1 MAGRAAR
8 VTPALTGPLPPTP
21 PPPCACVSR
30 GGEHRRPRPSPP
42 GSSRLSPASSV
53 PSQEPG
59 PGHAE
64 PTGPAARALATG
76 RGGPC
81 RRGCLLS
88 ESGPT
93 PRAAREA
100 PGREGP
106 PAGAPFSLL
115 LPAAAPC
122 RRWGKPGKRSGQLF
136 ATTEEGLSQ
145 GRRFLASSDSEP
157 RLPPRSTKALSVSHT
172 LMRKKTSWPRQ

>member
-30 GGEHRRPRPSPP
+30 GGERRRPRPSPP

-88 ESGPT
+88 ESEPT
-93 PRAAREA
+93 PRAVTVTD
-100 PGREGP
+100 PGLHGQRQAGRDRRRVLPSPFSSQLRP
-106 PAGAPFSLL
+106 PAGAGGNRGSVLGSCSRPQ
-115 LPAAAPC
+115 
-122 RRWGKPGKRSGQLF
+122 RR
-136 ATTEEGLSQ
+136 
-145 GRRFLASSDSEP
+145 ASA
-157 RLPPRSTKALSVSHT
+157 RGAV
-172 LMRKKTSWPRQ
+172 SWPLRILNHDCHQGAQKPFLSPTP